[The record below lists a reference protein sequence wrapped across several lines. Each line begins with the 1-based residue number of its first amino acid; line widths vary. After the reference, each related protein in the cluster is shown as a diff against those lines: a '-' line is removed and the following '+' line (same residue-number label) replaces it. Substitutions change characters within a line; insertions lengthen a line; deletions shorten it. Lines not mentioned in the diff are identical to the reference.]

1 MSLLFFWSSRRRHTS
16 CALGTGVQT
25 CALPILQPCE
35 FVLRSEIFCFQCD
48 LPTLGSV
55 PVRSRMILPLCF
67 HRTIRVRP
75 RNSGTRSNRV
85 KAAALTVADM
95 APSIPPTDEIGRAHG
110 GPPVTT
116 TYLLYLLL
124 IEPNK
129 RQTYSR

>member
-25 CALPILQPCE
+25 CALPILQPGE

-67 HRTIRVRP
+67 HRTMRVRT
-75 RNSGTRSNRV
+75 RNSGPRSHRG
-85 KAAALTVADM
+85 KAAALTGDDM
-95 APSIPPTDEIGRAHG
+95 GASITPPEEQIGS
-110 GPPVTT
+110 TT
-116 TYLLYLLL
+116 VRERVCT
-124 IEPNK
+124 
-129 RQTYSR
+129 SV